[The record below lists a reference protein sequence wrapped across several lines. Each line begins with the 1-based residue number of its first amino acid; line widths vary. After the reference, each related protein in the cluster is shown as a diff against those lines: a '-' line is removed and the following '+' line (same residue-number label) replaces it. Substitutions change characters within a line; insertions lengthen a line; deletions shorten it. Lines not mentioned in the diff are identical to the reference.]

1 MSNHINPYQVAAY
14 ECDQENRLSTATI
27 FNWLQDS
34 MDKFSQAHH
43 VGYDFCQSHGLTYM
57 LKAYDVK
64 LNQLPTRND
73 SVQMDTQLCA
83 FGPGSLFFTQD
94 LYDQDHKKL
103 LLSAVSHVVLIDLIK
118 KRPTR
123 VKDYMPLHLLDGLA
137 QTPAFTPLPP
147 LDHAHTTRIQEITP
161 DYIDFNQHVN
171 NTHYITFAERALDPV
186 FLKKARLE
194 RIRAAYKQSATM
206 GDTLQVDTKIAPG
219 FTDHQIS
226 SATTPNTIF
235 ARVRLSWAQR
245 NK

>member
-1 MSNHINPYQVAAY
+1 MSNHIKQYQVAAY
-14 ECDQENRLSTATI
+14 ECDRESRLSTATI

-43 VGYDFCQSHGLTYM
+43 VGPDFCQSHGLTYM

-64 LNQLPTRND
+64 LNQLPKRND
-73 SVQMDTQLCA
+73 LVQMDTQLCA
-83 FGPGSLFFTQD
+83 FGPSSLFVSQN
-94 LYDQDHKKL
+94 LYDQDHKKI

-118 KRPTR
+118 KRPAR
-123 VKDYMPLHLLDGLA
+123 VKDYIPLYLFDHLGQA
-137 QTPAFTPLPP
+137 PTFTPLLP
-147 LDHAHTTRIQEITP
+147 LDHVCSSRTQEITP

-171 NTHYITFAERALDPV
+171 NTHYITFAERTMDPI

-194 RIRAAYKQSATM
+194 RIRVAYKRSAQM

-226 SATTPNTIF
+226 SSIDPKTVF
-235 ARVRLSWAQR
+235 ARVRFSWAPR
-245 NK
+245 NR

>member
-1 MSNHINPYQVAAY
+1 MSNHIKQYQVAAY
-14 ECDQENRLSTATI
+14 ECDRESRLSTATI

-43 VGYDFCQSHGLTYM
+43 VGPDFCQSHGLTYM

-64 LNQLPTRND
+64 LNQLPKRND

-83 FGPGSLFFTQD
+83 FGPSSLFFTQD
-94 LYDQDHKKL
+94 LYDQDRKKV
-103 LLSAVSHVVLIDLIK
+103 LLSAVSHVVLIDLMEKHPARI
-118 KRPTR
+118 
-123 VKDYMPLHLLDGLA
+123 KDYMPLYLLDEHA
-137 QTPAFTPLPP
+137 QTPSFTKLPP
-147 LDHAHTTRIQEITP
+147 LDHVHTTRMQEITP

-171 NTHYITFAERALDPV
+171 NTHYITFAERTLDPA

-194 RIRAAYKQSATM
+194 RIRAAYKQSATL

-226 SATTPNTIF
+226 SATNPNTIF
-235 ARVRLSWAQR
+235 ARVRLSWAQKDR
-245 NK
+245 